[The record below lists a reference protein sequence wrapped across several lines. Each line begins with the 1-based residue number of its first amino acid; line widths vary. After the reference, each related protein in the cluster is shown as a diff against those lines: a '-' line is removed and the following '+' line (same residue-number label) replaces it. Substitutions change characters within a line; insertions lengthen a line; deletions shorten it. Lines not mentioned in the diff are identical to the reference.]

1 MSKNSLWNE
10 EQLERFNLEL
20 AVTSKS
26 LSVSVLLCKNRPYLL
41 NVTQG
46 AMTILV
52 VLRPYRTHN
61 E

>member
-26 LSVSVLLCKNRPYLL
+26 LLVNVLLCKNRLYLL

-46 AMTILV
+46 AMTILE
-52 VLRPYRTHN
+52 VLRLYRTNN